1 MTDRQRRAIVYKLR
15 DAKTPCMF
23 KSAGFIVAVLH
34 IIPLAVFLT
43 LAINSQ

>member
-15 DAKTPCMF
+15 DAKTPNMF
-23 KSAGFIVAVLH
+23 TGAVWIIAVLH
-34 IIPLAVFLT
+34 IVPLSIFLT